1 MPSAATRDEASVNQA
16 ISMRDEPTAGSTP
29 GLPTRAMTGPRA
41 RGHATFFVALAVA
54 AALAGCQTPC
64 KQLEQRLCERSSDDG
79 ACERWK
85 ERIGRVSSGT
95 CEIGLRTLDREA
107 LH

>member
-1 MPSAATRDEASVNQA
+1 MHPAIRPRLQPNARLAWPQSLRAQVPGRPSGATSV
-16 ISMRDEPTAGSTP
+16 
-29 GLPTRAMTGPRA
+29 LLLRALLLG
-41 RGHATFFVALAVA
+41 GLAVA
-54 AALAGCQTPC
+54 AAGCQTPC
-64 KQLEQRLCERSSDDG
+64 KQLEQRLCERSTDDA

-107 LH
+107 LR